1 MTLLDFVLL
10 LLATARLT
18 RFITTDVLFETPRN
32 ALITRLISGPVE
44 SPTAG
49 IRGKVAYLIVCD
61 WCASVYVGAALMGA
75 WHYWG
80 ETMWF
85 MMTTA
90 ALSMSYGAGY
100 LASADRAGD

>member
-10 LLATARLT
+10 LLATARVT

-32 ALITRLISGPVE
+32 AIVSRLVADDSSLLRARI
-44 SPTAG
+44 
-49 IRGKVAYLIVCD
+49 AYLIVCD

-80 ETMWF
+80 ESMWF

>member
-10 LLATARLT
+10 LLATARVT

-32 ALITRLISGPVE
+32 VLITRLVKESGHQVRDK
-44 SPTAG
+44 
-49 IRGKVAYLIVCD
+49 IAYLIVCD

-80 ETMWF
+80 ESMWF

>member
-10 LLATARLT
+10 LLATARVT

-32 ALITRLISGPVE
+32 ALITRLVKESGHPVRDK
-44 SPTAG
+44 
-49 IRGKVAYLIVCD
+49 IAYLIVCD

-80 ETMWF
+80 ESMWF